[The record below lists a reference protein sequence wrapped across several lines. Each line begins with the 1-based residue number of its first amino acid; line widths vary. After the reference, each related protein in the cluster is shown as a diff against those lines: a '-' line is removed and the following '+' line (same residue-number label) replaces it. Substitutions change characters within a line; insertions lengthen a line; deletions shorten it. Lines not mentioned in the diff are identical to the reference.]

1 MLPVVS
7 PSGLLRSAV
16 TVIRVTSRT
25 HSGYAI
31 LSMRRNARVAAWLT
45 VDAGTCGTVIPIDV
59 TSIPLPAHAF
69 CSIGRFVVVS
79 NVTVRKA
86 MPCLY
91 LLQTLAVTPL
101 DPEWSVDTP
110 VTFNGK
116 KILSLFVLGVAL
128 ALMTAPAF
136 AQDDITQ

>member
-1 MLPVVS
+1 
-7 PSGLLRSAV
+7 
-16 TVIRVTSRT
+16 
-25 HSGYAI
+25 
-31 LSMRRNARVAAWLT
+31 
-45 VDAGTCGTVIPIDV
+45 
-59 TSIPLPAHAF
+59 
-69 CSIGRFVVVS
+69 VVVS

-110 VTFNGK
+110 VTFNGE
-116 KILSLFVLGVAL
+116 KILSLFVLGVVL

-136 AQDDITQ
+136 AQDDITQLPSVEHSMGPAPPKLPARVNHRLVVGKAPVR